1 MFYNTTTI
9 PTTIL
14 TAMETT
20 FFSLNC
26 LAGLLAIIP
35 VWLGLSSALYWHYAE
50 CEQDDAE
57 AAEQNEIINAKYWE
71 ELKALPD
78 RVLSD
83 QDLTDLQTK
92 IVRETIESTDP
103 ELQNFDLLLTYHKES
118 EAFWYF
124 TDHLKEISYQT
135 LESVARKFVIEYQC
149 KRIYLQAS
157 EAGASEAGAGASEAQ
172 EEPPV
177 SQEPDA
183 QEPPEGGVANAVV
196 IPPNEP
202 HEGGVGVLPPV
213 RSVFAKFKKYNTGTT
228 GGGGA
233 VANYS
238 NDLSLTTEQMNHF
251 RYKGKLYQYE
261 ELLKQKMAEAKNI
274 TPLLDYAA
282 YKLLMQAKKEN

>member
-83 QDLTDLQTK
+83 QDLTNLQTK

-157 EAGASEAGAGASEAQ
+157 EAGASEAGASEAQ
-172 EEPPV
+172 EEPP
-177 SQEPDA
+177 
-183 QEPPEGGVANAVV
+183 EGGVGVL
-196 IPPNEP
+196 PPNEP
-202 HEGGVGVLPPV
+202 SEGGVGVLPPV

-228 GGGGA
+228 GGGGS

>member
-183 QEPPEGGVANAVV
+183 Q
-196 IPPNEP
+196 
-202 HEGGVGVLPPV
+202 
-213 RSVFAKFKKYNTGTT
+213 
-228 GGGGA
+228 
-233 VANYS
+233 
-238 NDLSLTTEQMNHF
+238 
-251 RYKGKLYQYE
+251 
-261 ELLKQKMAEAKNI
+261 
-274 TPLLDYAA
+274 
-282 YKLLMQAKKEN
+282 

>member
-1 MFYNTTTI
+1 
-9 PTTIL
+9 
-14 TAMETT
+14 METT

-83 QDLTDLQTK
+83 QDLTNLQTK

-157 EAGASEAGAGASEAQ
+157 EAGASEAGASEAQ
-172 EEPPV
+172 EEPP
-177 SQEPDA
+177 
-183 QEPPEGGVANAVV
+183 
-196 IPPNEP
+196 
-202 HEGGVGVLPPV
+202 EGGVGVLPPV

-228 GGGGA
+228 GGGGS

>member
-9 PTTIL
+9 I
-14 TAMETT
+14 TATATATT
-20 FFSLNC
+20 FFSFNSLT
-26 LAGLLAIIP
+26 GLLVILP
-35 VWLGLSSALYWHYAE
+35 FWLGLSSELYRHYAE
-50 CEQDDAE
+50 CEKDDAE
-57 AAEQNEIINAKYWE
+57 TDEKIEEINTKYWE

-78 RVLSD
+78 RVLSE

-92 IVRETIESTDP
+92 IVRETIESSDP

-135 LESVARKFVIEYQC
+135 LESVARKFVIEHQC

-157 EAGASEAGAGASEAQ
+157 EAGAGASEAGAGASEAGAGASEASETQ
-172 EEPPV
+172 ESDANEPPV
-177 SQEPDA
+177 K
-183 QEPPEGGVANAVV
+183 
-196 IPPNEP
+196 
-202 HEGGVGVLPPV
+202 
-213 RSVFAKFKKYNTGTT
+213 SVFAKFKKYNTGTT
-228 GGGGA
+228 GGGAG
-233 VANYS
+233 ANYS
-238 NDLSLTTEQMNHF
+238 NDLSLTTEQTNHF

>member
-1 MFYNTTTI
+1 M
-9 PTTIL
+9 
-14 TAMETT
+14 
-20 FFSLNC
+20 
-26 LAGLLAIIP
+26 
-35 VWLGLSSALYWHYAE
+35 
-50 CEQDDAE
+50 
-57 AAEQNEIINAKYWE
+57 
-71 ELKALPD
+71 PD

-83 QDLTDLQTK
+83 QDLTNLQTK

-157 EAGASEAGAGASEAQ
+157 EAGASEAGASEAQ
-172 EEPPV
+172 EEPP
-177 SQEPDA
+177 
-183 QEPPEGGVANAVV
+183 EGGVGVL
-196 IPPNEP
+196 PPNEP
-202 HEGGVGVLPPV
+202 SEGGVGVLPPV

-228 GGGGA
+228 GGGGS

>member
-1 MFYNTTTI
+1 
-9 PTTIL
+9 L
-14 TAMETT
+14 T
-20 FFSLNC
+20 N
-26 LAGLLAIIP
+26 
-35 VWLGLSSALYWHYAE
+35 
-50 CEQDDAE
+50 
-57 AAEQNEIINAKYWE
+57 
-71 ELKALPD
+71 
-78 RVLSD
+78 
-83 QDLTDLQTK
+83 LQTK

-157 EAGASEAGAGASEAQ
+157 EAGASEAGASEAQ
-172 EEPPV
+172 EEPP
-177 SQEPDA
+177 
-183 QEPPEGGVANAVV
+183 EGGVGVL
-196 IPPNEP
+196 PPNEP
-202 HEGGVGVLPPV
+202 SEGGVGVLPPV

-228 GGGGA
+228 GGGGS

>member
-83 QDLTDLQTK
+83 QDLTNLQTK

-157 EAGASEAGAGASEAQ
+157 EAGAGASEAGASEAQ
-172 EEPPV
+172 EEPPEGGV
-177 SQEPDA
+177 GVLPPN
-183 QEPPEGGVANAVV
+183 EPPEGGVANAVV
-196 IPPNEP
+196 I
-202 HEGGVGVLPPV
+202 PPV

-228 GGGGA
+228 GGACNGGGGS